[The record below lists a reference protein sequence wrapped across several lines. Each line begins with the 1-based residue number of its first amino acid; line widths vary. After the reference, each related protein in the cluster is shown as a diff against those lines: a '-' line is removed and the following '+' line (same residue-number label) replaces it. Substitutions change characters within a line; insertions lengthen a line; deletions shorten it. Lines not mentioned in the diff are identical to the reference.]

1 MGGRRQ
7 LEQLTSSVPAI
18 YELSLGSTSVQY
30 GMSGW
35 CATFLMRTP
44 PAPACPPPTPPR
56 GVCGRGVLFNDL
68 GRPRW
73 PPCLPACSAV
83 LLTAVTRVLGL
94 VHSGFG
100 FPLAGRKLATSPKP
114 RISQCIKLKLMTYS
128 HDITCMIYI
137 FLRN

>member
-18 YELSLGSTSVQY
+18 YELSLGSMSVQY
-30 GMSGW
+30 GRSGW

-44 PAPACPPPTPPR
+44 PAPACPPPTPPG

-73 PPCLPACSAV
+73 PPFLPACSAV
-83 LLTAVTRVLGL
+83 LLTAVVKRKGRTSSCVNYPQGKCYLKCAAKYYSRGKFRGD
-94 VHSGFG
+94 SITYICFG
-100 FPLAGRKLATSPKP
+100 
-114 RISQCIKLKLMTYS
+114 SQNT
-128 HDITCMIYI
+128 T
-137 FLRN
+137 